1 MAMCTRY
8 NLHVIKFVND
18 LWQVSHTNE
27 TDRHDIAEILLKVAL
42 NTISLTPSP
51 KLTHSLLMC
60 CVLWRCNSLSSGNA
74 QEVRYRSVSITQMVY
89 RRYIYL
95 SVCWDN
101 YIVLVK
107 KKPHFR
113 KKETENCEN
122 EELFWITYFSNIF
135 LTHLF
140 EFKYNV
146 YPFLTII
153 NSLILLASV
162 YPRGSQCNI
171 SQRNVVTLIGCIDID
186 DVLLIINL
194 RFNDHRYRNEIDF

>member
-1 MAMCTRY
+1 MYYKTDQYITLSTYVKLCCYTKNQKGHLLPWSYRSWIYNYLCNQCPSPLKLWVRIPLMAMCTRY

-95 SVCWDN
+95 SVCW
-101 YIVLVK
+101 
-107 KKPHFR
+107 
-113 KKETENCEN
+113 
-122 EELFWITYFSNIF
+122 
-135 LTHLF
+135 
-140 EFKYNV
+140 
-146 YPFLTII
+146 
-153 NSLILLASV
+153 
-162 YPRGSQCNI
+162 
-171 SQRNVVTLIGCIDID
+171 
-186 DVLLIINL
+186 
-194 RFNDHRYRNEIDF
+194 